1 MRRTLIVAAVAA
13 ASLAFAGLAQ
23 AHVTLH
29 PNALPSGGYV
39 VVDIRV
45 PNERPTAN
53 TTKVDVQFP
62 SGFYSVSTE
71 AVPGWKATVE
81 YRKLAKPITVN
92 GQTQSQEVDQVIY
105 TGKLPP
111 SQFVEFPISVAM
123 PKAKA
128 GTILTFK
135 ALQTYS
141 NGEIVRWIGPP
152 GADTPAPQVKVT
164 SADSPVADYPG
175 GVGVIKHA
183 TRLGQSALGPEGG
196 AVAAVPLLGLAGL
209 GLRRRRRKQA

>member
-1 MRRTLIVAAVAA
+1 VRRTLIVTTVVA
-13 ASLAFAGLAQ
+13 ASLVFAGLAQ

-39 VVDIRV
+39 VVNVRV
-45 PNERPTAN
+45 PNERATTN

-62 SGFYSVSTE
+62 AGFYSVSTE
-71 AVPGWKATVE
+71 AVPGWKATIT
-81 YRKLAKPITVN
+81 YRKLAKPVAVEGGTTN
-92 GQTQSQEVDQVIY
+92 QEVDQVIF

-111 SQFVEFPISVAM
+111 HQFVQFPLSVAV
-123 PKAKA
+123 PKLKA
-128 GTILTFK
+128 GSLLTFK

-175 GVGVIKHA
+175 GVSVIKHA
-183 TRLGQSALGPEGG
+183 TRLTQSALTPLGG
-196 AVAAVPLLGLAGL
+196 AAAAVPLLGLAGV
-209 GLRRRRRKQA
+209 GVRRRRRKHV